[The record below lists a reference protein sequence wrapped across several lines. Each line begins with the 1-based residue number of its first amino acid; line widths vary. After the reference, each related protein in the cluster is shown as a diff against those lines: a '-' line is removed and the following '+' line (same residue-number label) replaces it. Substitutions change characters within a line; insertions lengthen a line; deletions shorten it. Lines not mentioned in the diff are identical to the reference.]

1 MWKKELFFKKRNRL
15 FVHRSRHEGL
25 KKKIKIFVFAS
36 FAFQVRLLNSCKMWL
51 RYILGVRADS
61 HLLELEIAAFPSSH
75 TDNTAQLI
83 PHAASHVSY
92 NECVRLLLQ
101 GKKKIPRRVRCRL
114 GLIMAYNVG
123 ASGDY

>member
-1 MWKKELFFKKRNRL
+1 ML
-15 FVHRSRHEGL
+15 
-25 KKKIKIFVFAS
+25 
-36 FAFQVRLLNSCKMWL
+36 L
-51 RYILGVRADS
+51 RYILRVRADN
-61 HLLELEIAAFPSSH
+61 HLLELAIAAFLSSQ

-114 GLIMAYNVG
+114 KLIMVYNVG
-123 ASGDY
+123 ASGD

>member
-1 MWKKELFFKKRNRL
+1 ML
-15 FVHRSRHEGL
+15 
-25 KKKIKIFVFAS
+25 
-36 FAFQVRLLNSCKMWL
+36 L

-61 HLLELEIAAFPSSH
+61 HLLELAITAFLSSH

-83 PHAASHVSY
+83 PHATSHVSY

-114 GLIMAYNVG
+114 GLIMAYSVE
-123 ASGDY
+123 ASGD